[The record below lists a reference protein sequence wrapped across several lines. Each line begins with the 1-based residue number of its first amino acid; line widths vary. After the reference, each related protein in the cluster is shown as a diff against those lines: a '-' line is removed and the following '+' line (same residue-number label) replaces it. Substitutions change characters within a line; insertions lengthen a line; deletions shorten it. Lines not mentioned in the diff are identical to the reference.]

1 MADNR
6 WKITKEK
13 QMISF
18 PIILEENMIKI
29 GN

>member
-13 QMISF
+13 QISF